1 MSITIRKF
9 SSVCRAD
16 SLAVALLCLLPLI
29 AVTAPRLLA
38 YLPGLAGLIGVLG
51 FWVRYKT
58 WPSIP
63 LNLALWL
70 AAFIALAALSS
81 LWAIDPPFALERSGK
96 LLPVFLGGVLVVSFA
111 SHAQPSDIRLFRFLF
126 PVGVLAAG
134 VLCVLNLYAGGALY
148 SILHGGEPGDA
159 VNPSF
164 FNRGVVFFTL
174 SLFTAF
180 FALCASGDAKDRAG
194 RRERFSKAIG
204 LALGLVSIAI
214 LFKTQSQS
222 AQLALLGGAAAFLL
236 FPYRTKGA
244 WAVLGVLITGAM
256 LVLPFAAHAAFQ
268 HLASA
273 LYDMAWFS
281 KGYAADRL
289 EIWDYVSRRAL
300 EQPLHG
306 FGIEATR
313 AITDFDTQQLYSPTK
328 GVLHPHNFTLQL
340 WIEFGLP
347 GVLLAGAFIGF
358 ILRKIGTLP
367 GRAARVALATFIATL
382 CVASTGYG
390 LWQGWWLGSFAAL
403 AAFTVIAGK
412 MGAVVE
418 AKAEP

>member
-1 MSITIRKF
+1 MPTMIWKF
-9 SSVCRAD
+9 SSACRAD
-16 SLAVALLCLLPLI
+16 TLAVALLCLLPLI

-51 FWVRYKT
+51 FWLRHKT
-58 WPSIP
+58 RPSIP
-63 LNLALWL
+63 LKLALWL
-70 AAFIALAALSS
+70 AVFIALAALSS

-111 SHAQPSDIRLFRFLF
+111 SHAQPQNIRLFRFLF

-164 FNRGVVFFTL
+164 LNRGVVFFTL
-174 SLFTAF
+174 SLFIAF
-180 FALCASGDAKDRAG
+180 FILWTQQEEK
-194 RRERFSKAIG
+194 RRSHFSKSLGI
-204 LALGLVSIAI
+204 ALGFISVAI

-222 AQLALLGGAAAFLL
+222 AQLALLGGGAAFLL
-236 FPYRTKGA
+236 FPYRIKSA
-244 WAVLGVLITGAM
+244 WTVLAILITGMM
-256 LVLPFAAHAAFQ
+256 LTLPFAAQAAFQ
-268 HLASA
+268 HLAPA
-273 LYDMAWFS
+273 LHDMAWFS

-347 GVLLAGAFIGF
+347 GILLAGGFIGF
-358 ILRKIGTLP
+358 ILRQIEMLP
-367 GRAARVALATFIATL
+367 GSAARMALATFIAAL

-390 LWQGWWLGSFAAL
+390 LWQGWWLGSFTAL
-403 AAFTVIAGK
+403 AAFTMIAGK
-412 MGAVVE
+412 MEAVE
-418 AKAEP
+418 TKAEP